1 MISIIVPVY
10 NASRT
15 VERCVE
21 SILNQSY
28 RDFELILVN
37 DGSKDNSYELMK
49 RMIENDSR
57 VVIINQKNQGVS
69 SARNRGLD
77 EAKGDYILFIDS
89 DDYVDDDYIMTL
101 QANCI
106 DVDWVLSGIRD
117 FAWNREDN
125 LFIYEN
131 KDYNLKDENSYL
143 TFVNYGLFNA
153 PFPKLYKHSI
163 IEKKQIRFNM
173 AISLAEDRQFNLE
186 YLKCVNRVRTL
197 SYIGYNYKSDTPGS
211 LAKRDPGNFLKI
223 DYSHWL
229 LEKENIE
236 LRNFTSILSKTYL
249 VNKLYHIVNDFIAKG
264 TLSLELP
271 TNSMTRELKTIDYK
285 YLNANRKLINDPI
298 WLRKFL
304 ILNKQISLLSYIY
317 ECFNKKYIY

>member
-1 MISIIVPVY
+1 MISIIIPVY
-10 NASRT
+10 NASST
-15 VERCVE
+15 IERCVE

-28 RDFELILVN
+28 KDFELILVN

-57 VVIINQKNQGVS
+57 AVIINQKNQGVS

-89 DDYVDDDYIMTL
+89 DDYVNNDYVMTL
-101 QANCI
+101 QENSI
-106 DVDWVLSGIRD
+106 DVDWVFSGIRD

-131 KDYNLKDENSYL
+131 KDYDLKDENSYL

-163 IEKKQIRFNM
+163 IEKKQIRFNRN
-173 AISLAEDRQFNLE
+173 ISLAEDRQFNLE
-186 YLKCVNRVRTL
+186 YLKYVNRVRTL

-211 LAKRDPGNFLKI
+211 LAKRDSGNFLKV

-236 LRNFTSILSKTYL
+236 LRDFISIASRTFL
-249 VNKLYHIVNDFIAKG
+249 VNKLYHIVNDFIVKG
-264 TLSLELP
+264 VLSLELP
-271 TNSMTRELKTIDYK
+271 TKSMVRELKTIDFK
-285 YLNANRKLINDPI
+285 YLKVNKKFINDPI

-304 ILNKQISLLSYIY
+304 ILNRQIPILSYIY
-317 ECFNKKYIY
+317 KRLWYNCR